1 MSDREERLERVIQK
15 LEQTVLSHESNNG
28 DLTPPV
34 KGEGDTTTKVPA
46 RIREIVTKNLA
57 ADEDFDDGM
66 AGRNPALGSLQE
78 ENRMLQNE
86 LSRVEDL
93 LSSSRADRDE
103 LAIKYQ
109 ALSDRVS
116 NGNAW
121 ITQDDYEEGSTLLAH
136 VGYSLIF
143 SFKIQCVYMYAA

>member
-1 MSDREERLERVIQK
+1 MPLFTICLTMIK

-28 DLTPPV
+28 DLTPPL
-34 KGEGDTTTKVPA
+34 KGEGDTNTKVQA

-57 ADEDFDDGM
+57 ADEDFDGGM
-66 AGRNPALGSLQE
+66 AGRNPALGNLQE

-116 NGNAW
+116 RVILKCLEDRESSRFNLVKDIMLGLDEVICA
-121 ITQDDYEEGSTLLAH
+121 G
-136 VGYSLIF
+136 
-143 SFKIQCVYMYAA
+143 

>member
-1 MSDREERLERVIQK
+1 M
-15 LEQTVLSHESNNG
+15 
-28 DLTPPV
+28 

-57 ADEDFDDGM
+57 ADEDFDQNGM
-66 AGRNPALGSLQE
+66 AGRSSALGSLTE

-93 LSSSRADRDE
+93 LSASRADRDE

-116 NGNAW
+116 
-121 ITQDDYEEGSTLLAH
+121 I
-136 VGYSLIF
+136 
-143 SFKIQCVYMYAA
+143 

>member
-1 MSDREERLERVIQK
+1 M
-15 LEQTVLSHESNNG
+15 EQTVLSHESNNG
-28 DLTPPV
+28 DLTPPL
-34 KGEGDTTTKVPA
+34 KGEGDTNTKVQA

-57 ADEDFDDGM
+57 ADEDFDGGM
-66 AGRNPALGSLQE
+66 AGRNPALGNLQE

-116 NGNAW
+116 RVILKCLEDIRA
-121 ITQDDYEEGSTLLAH
+121 L
-136 VGYSLIF
+136 
-143 SFKIQCVYMYAA
+143 

>member
-1 MSDREERLERVIQK
+1 MSDKEERLERVIQK

-28 DLTPPV
+28 DLTPPL
-34 KGEGDTTTKVPA
+34 KGEGDTNTKVQA

-57 ADEDFDDGM
+57 ADEDFDGGM
-66 AGRNPALGSLQE
+66 AGRNPALGNLQE

-116 NGNAW
+116 RVILKCLEDRESSRFNLVKDIMLGLDEVICA
-121 ITQDDYEEGSTLLAH
+121 G
-136 VGYSLIF
+136 
-143 SFKIQCVYMYAA
+143 